1 MAFFQFKRKQL
12 VHASIEEVWDF
23 ISSPANLKKIT
34 PEHMGFDIT
43 SEVQEKMYPG
53 MIISY
58 KVSPFPGYKTTWVT
72 EITQVRDQEFFIDE
86 QRVGPYNI
94 WHHQHILGK
103 APNGSVRMKD
113 IISYQPPMG
122 FLGGLANPILIKPRL
137 NQIFNFRREALIKLF
152 GEP

>member
-1 MAFFQFKRKQL
+1 MPFYQFVQEQDIP
-12 VHASIEEVWDF
+12 ASTSEVWDF
-23 ISSPANLKKIT
+23 ISSPANLKIIT
-34 PEHMGFDIT
+34 PPEMGFDIT
-43 SEVQEKMYPG
+43 NDVPDKMYPG
-53 MIISY
+53 MIITY
-58 KVSPFPGYKTTWVT
+58 KVSPFPMYTTNWVT

-103 APNGSVRMKD
+103 APNGAVRMKD

-122 FLGGLANPILIKPRL
+122 FLGGIANPILIKPRL
-137 NQIFNFRREALIKLF
+137 NQIFDFRRQALIKMF